1 MRACHKTAVVS
12 LSVDL
17 ALSNS
22 SVDDPLRP
30 SLERTAATVLELLSK
45 YEVPA
50 TWAISDPAGW
60 TPARRVLSAAIGG
73 EIAILADES
82 WTCGRAP
89 RHLFG
94 RQLAARVQRARAAG
108 FEISSLALHTEV
120 PAGHAELATK
130 LGITA
135 VRHAP
140 TSLAACPQ
148 QARPR
153 MLSSGV
159 WSFPTS
165 LTVPGPSR
173 WLSGDGS
180 RKARALVDRVTA
192 DGRALQLVA
201 DVETIARGG
210 RSSRRGLERVL
221 RHLQLRRKQGDIEV
235 ASFRASVARLAG
247 RYQGQ
252 PSRSILR
259 SAA

>member
-17 ALSNS
+17 ALGHS
-22 SVDDPLRP
+22 SVDDAQRS
-30 SLERTAATVLELLSK
+30 SLDKAAAAILELLAE
-45 YEVPA
+45 YALPA
-50 TWAISDPAGW
+50 TWAVSDPAGW
-60 TPARRVLSAAIGG
+60 TPARRVLSATSGS

-108 FEISSLALHTEV
+108 IEISSLALHTEA
-120 PAGHAELATK
+120 PAGHAELAIK

-140 TSLAACPQ
+140 TSAAFPHQ
-148 QARPR
+148 AARPR
-153 MLSSGV
+153 MLSSGL
-159 WSFPTS
+159 WSFPICV
-165 LTVPGPSR
+165 TVPGPSG
-173 WLSGDGS
+173 WFSGDGS
-180 RKARALVDRVTA
+180 RKARALVDRGEA
-192 DGRALQLVA
+192 DGRTLQLVA
-201 DVETIARGG
+201 DVDAVARGG
-210 RSSRRGLERVL
+210 RSSRRGLERLL
-221 RHLQLRRKQGDIEV
+221 RHLQLRRKQGAIEV
-235 ASFRASVARLAG
+235 ASFRATVARLAG

-259 SAA
+259 TAA